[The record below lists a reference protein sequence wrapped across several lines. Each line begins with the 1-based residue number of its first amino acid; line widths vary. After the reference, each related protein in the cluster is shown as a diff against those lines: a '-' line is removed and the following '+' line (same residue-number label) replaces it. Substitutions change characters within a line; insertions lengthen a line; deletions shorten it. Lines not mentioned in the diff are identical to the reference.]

1 MSFLQ
6 GLFGGSK
13 SKQQS
18 GLDPRFANL
27 FFGNYNTS
35 NEIANNLGAR
45 QMAGMNTDWQSG
57 ADLTRNN
64 AMSGP
69 GFGSLGTAASALS
82 AGTGFQPTQIG
93 APSPVTANTF
103 LTGNVG
109 AYMDPYQKQVAD
121 RTMQGLER
129 QRQIAQV
136 NDASRMTAAK
146 AFGNDRRGIV
156 DAQTNEAYDRNAAD
170 ALAGLYSNGFSQ
182 ASNLMQADQNRM
194 LSADQ
199 FNVQQSL
206 MAQQSNQN
214 AGLQGQQLANSAAQG
229 LANVGQMQQGAGFDA
244 ANAMMGIG
252 QQQQQLDQAQLDAYR
267 NLDQERMAI
276 RNQALGINV
285 GGGSGMTSSGSSS
298 SSAGALNSISN
309 LFFGGR
315 GIRG

>member
-13 SKQQS
+13 STQQS

-45 QMAGMNTDWQSG
+45 QIAGMSNDWNAG
-57 ADLTRNN
+57 ADIVRNN
-64 AMSGP
+64 ATNGA
-69 GFGSLGTAASALS
+69 GFGSMNSAAQSLGAATGYRPQQVQADSFLS
-82 AGTGFQPTQIG
+82 
-93 APSPVTANTF
+93 
-103 LTGNVG
+103 GNLG
-109 AYMDPYQKQVAD
+109 AYMSPYQQMVTD

-129 QRQIAQV
+129 SRQMAQV
-136 NDASRMTAAK
+136 NDAARMTAAR

-156 DAQTNEAYDRNAAD
+156 EAQTNEAYDRNAAD
-170 ALAGLYSNGFSQ
+170 TLANLNSTGFNQ
-182 ASNLMQADQNRM
+182 AASLMQADQNR
-194 LSADQ
+194 A
-199 FNVQQSL
+199 FA
-206 MAQQSNQN
+206 AQQANQQ
-214 AGLQGQQLANSAAQG
+214 AGLQGQQLNQGAAVN
-229 LANVGQMQQGAGFDA
+229 LANVGNMQQGAGYDA

-252 QQQQQLDQAQLDAYR
+252 GQQQQLTQAQLDAYR

-298 SSAGALNSISN
+298 SSAGALNSVGN
-309 LFFGGR
+309 LFFGSK

>member
-13 SKQQS
+13 STQQS

-45 QMAGMNTDWQSG
+45 QFAGMSNDWNAG
-57 ADLTRNN
+57 ADIVRNN
-64 AMSGP
+64 AVNGA
-69 GFGSLGTAASALS
+69 GFGSLNSAAQSLGA
-82 AGTGFQPTQIG
+82 ATGYRPQQVQ
-93 APSPVTANTF
+93 ADSF
-103 LTGNVG
+103 LTGNLG
-109 AYMDPYQKQVAD
+109 AYMNPYQQQVTD

-129 QRQIAQV
+129 SRQMAQV
-136 NDASRMTAAK
+136 NDAARMTAAR

-156 DAQTNEAYDRNAAD
+156 EAQTNEAYDRNSADTLANLNSTGFGQAA
-170 ALAGLYSNGFSQ
+170 S
-182 ASNLMQADQNRM
+182 LMQADQNRA
-194 LSADQ
+194 LT
-199 FNVQQSL
+199 
-206 MAQQSNQN
+206 AQQANQN
-214 AGLQGQQLANSAAQG
+214 AGLQGQQLNQGAAVN
-229 LANVGQMQQGAGFDA
+229 LANVGQMQQGAGYDA

-252 QQQQQLDQAQLDAYR
+252 GQQQQLTQAQLDAYR

-298 SSAGALNSISN
+298 SSAGALNSVSN
-309 LFFGGR
+309 LFFGSK

>member
-13 SKQQS
+13 STQQS

-45 QMAGMNTDWQSG
+45 QIAGMSNDWNAG
-57 ADLTRNN
+57 ADIVRNN
-64 AMSGP
+64 ATNGA
-69 GFGSLGTAASALS
+69 GFGSMNSAAQSLGAATGYRPQQVQADSFLS
-82 AGTGFQPTQIG
+82 
-93 APSPVTANTF
+93 
-103 LTGNVG
+103 GNLG
-109 AYMDPYQKQVAD
+109 AYMNPYQQQVTD

-129 QRQIAQV
+129 SRQMAQV
-136 NDASRMTAAK
+136 NDAARMTAAR

-156 DAQTNEAYDRNAAD
+156 EAQTNEAYDRNAAD
-170 ALAGLYSNGFSQ
+170 TLANLNSTGFNQ
-182 ASNLMQADQNRM
+182 AASLMQADQNR
-194 LSADQ
+194 A
-199 FNVQQSL
+199 FA
-206 MAQQSNQN
+206 AQQANQQ
-214 AGLQGQQLANSAAQG
+214 AGLQGQQLNQGAAVN
-229 LANVGQMQQGAGFDA
+229 LANVGQMQQGAGYDA

-252 QQQQQLDQAQLDAYR
+252 GQQQQLTQAQLDAYR
-267 NLDQERMAI
+267 NLDQERQQL

-298 SSAGALNSISN
+298 SSAGALNSVGN
-309 LFFGGR
+309 LFFGSK